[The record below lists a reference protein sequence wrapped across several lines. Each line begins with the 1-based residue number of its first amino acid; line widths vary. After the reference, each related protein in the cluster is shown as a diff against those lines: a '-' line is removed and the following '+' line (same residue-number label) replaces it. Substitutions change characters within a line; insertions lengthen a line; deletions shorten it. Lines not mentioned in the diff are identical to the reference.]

1 MIPLSLTLPHKLNV
15 ASSLLPKIHVHSYN
29 NQDRRQNPV
38 ADFRAALF
46 FYSHAGIAGKLRE
59 DGNP

>member
-15 ASSLLPKIHVHSYN
+15 APAYFRKYTYTDYN